1 MTDPRTPDFDHYVCT
16 ETITSAEL
24 TGPTT
29 VTITWSDGRVD
40 RHHPWT
46 LRENATDPATTAA
59 ITRERFTDIGT
70 WGDDIEATSI
80 EVDDDL
86 VITWAPDGLVARYD
100 RGWLRNLGRGGFR
113 PDAVRPTRRAW
124 DASAGGPPTFDG
136 TAYLDDDDALA
147 EVLEMVAVHGLVR
160 LRRLPTDHDTVLDV
174 GRRIGVIRPTQ
185 FGPHFDVVNRADADS
200 QAYTADRLGLHMDI
214 PTRETPAGLQ
224 LLHCMANTA
233 TGGESLMADGLAL
246 AEYLRTHEPDTF
258 RALTTH
264 RWVWANR
271 SRETDVRWSAPV
283 IVLDDEGAFVE
294 TRFVNILRLLP
305 DMAHE
310 HTDEAYRAL
319 RRFTQLAETD
329 EFMIA
334 FPFEPG
340 DCVIFDNRRVLHGR
354 EAFDTGSGDRHLRG
368 CYVDHDDL
376 WSRLRMLAR
385 ARRAATQPTA
395 ND

>member
-1 MTDPRTPDFDHYVCT
+1 MTGLRTPDFDHYVCA
-16 ETITSAEL
+16 EAIVGAEL

-29 VTITWSDGRVD
+29 LSITWSDGRVD
-40 RHHPWT
+40 RHHPWM
-46 LRENATDPATTAA
+46 LRESAVDANTTAP

-70 WGDDIEATSI
+70 WGDDIAPVSI
-80 EVDDDL
+80 AVDDGL
-86 VITWAPDGLVARYD
+86 VIEWTPDGLVGTYD
-100 RGWLRNLGRGGFR
+100 RAWLRHVGSDDFR
-113 PDAVRPTRRAW
+113 PSAVRPERQPW
-124 DASAGGPPTFDG
+124 DASAGEPPTFDG
-136 TAYLDDDDALA
+136 PTYLVDDAALH
-147 EVLEMVAVHGLVR
+147 EVLHTVAVHGLAR
-160 LRRLPTDHDTVLDV
+160 LRGLPTERETVLDV
-174 GRRIGVIRPTQ
+174 GARIGVIRPTQ
-185 FGPHFDVVNRADADS
+185 FGPHFDVVSRADADS

-224 LLHCMANTA
+224 LLHCQANTT
-233 TGGESLMADGLAL
+233 TGGESLLADGLAL
-246 AEYLRTHEPDTF
+246 AEHLRSHEPATF
-258 RALTTH
+258 EALTTH

-283 IVLDDEGAFVE
+283 IVLDSGGAFVE
-294 TRFVNILRLLP
+294 TRFVNTLRLLP

-310 HTDEAYRAL
+310 HTDAAYKAL
-319 RRFTQLAETD
+319 RRFTQLAESP

-354 EAFDTGSGDRHLRG
+354 EAFDSAGGDRHLRG

-385 ARRAATQPTA
+385 ARRRQSVTTSST
-395 ND
+395 